1 MAIKLTDV
9 REELLDYLAETN
21 RYKLPP
27 WLLETLDSWIRSV
40 FLGVT
45 SFKYWDENKNK
56 YEANAN
62 VETLRKLIVDYREFR
77 KFVTWLDRNY
87 KG

>member
-21 RYKLPP
+21 TYKLPP
-27 WLLETLDSWIRSV
+27 WLLETLDSWVRSV

-45 SFKYWDENKNK
+45 KFKYWDADKNK
-56 YEANAN
+56 YEAQAD
-62 VETLRKLIVDYREFR
+62 VETLRGLLVEYREFK

-87 KG
+87 KK